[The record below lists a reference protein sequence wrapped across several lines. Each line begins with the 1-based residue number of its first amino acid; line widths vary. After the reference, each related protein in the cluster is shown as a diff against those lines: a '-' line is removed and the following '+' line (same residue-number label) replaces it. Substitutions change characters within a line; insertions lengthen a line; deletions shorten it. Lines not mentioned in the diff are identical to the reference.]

1 MFCGNACHLFGDELN
16 FGIIILT
23 VVPTR
28 KWLFNVKVN
37 DVMHKERE
45 RRVFISQLGCFA
57 ELKRSGIRKYPHIID
72 LRCIELIFYWSELVY
87 VSTLHTRELPSHGF
101 VGDLKIS

>member
-28 KWLFNVKVN
+28 KWLFNVKFN
-37 DVMHKERE
+37 DVMHKERVE
-45 RRVFISQLGCFA
+45 YIISQLG
-57 ELKRSGIRKYPHIID
+57 
-72 LRCIELIFYWSELVY
+72 
-87 VSTLHTRELPSHGF
+87 
-101 VGDLKIS
+101 